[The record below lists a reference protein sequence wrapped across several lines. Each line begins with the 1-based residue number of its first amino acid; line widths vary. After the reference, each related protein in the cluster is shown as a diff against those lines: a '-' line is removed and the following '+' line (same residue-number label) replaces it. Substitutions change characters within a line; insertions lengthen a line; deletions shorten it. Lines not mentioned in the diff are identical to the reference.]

1 MEIWTMTYFSRFF
14 ERARMQGQCGLCI
27 KDHML
32 NIQGIKLIIHQPLS
46 RDFVPFVEH
55 GLSNEVLQESKC
67 LVMR

>member
-1 MEIWTMTYFSRFF
+1 
-14 ERARMQGQCGLCI
+14 MQGQCGLCI

-55 GLSNEVLQESKC
+55 GLSNEVLQQSKC